1 MKEITLLHECLLR
14 SIYHIW
20 DPTEAVGLLKTELAG
35 LDVSLS
41 GLKADH
47 MDDDNKAGGVVQ
59 IAFVLCGLGHR
70 LEEAETMI
78 KSAILHSETDLH
90 FTAFVDQEA
99 RKELWPKLVDIVKM
113 AKNVSVTFDFRTT
126 GNNPNFFE

>member
-1 MKEITLLHECLLR
+1 MKEITLHECLLR
-14 SIYHIW
+14 SISHIW

-47 MDDDNKAGGVVQ
+47 INDDNKAEVVQ

-126 GNNPNFFE
+126 GNNPNFFV

>member
-1 MKEITLLHECLLR
+1 MKEITLHECLLR
-14 SIYHIW
+14 SISHIW
-20 DPTEAVGLLKTELAG
+20 ELTEAVSLLKTELA
-35 LDVSLS
+35 DVSLY

-47 MDDDNKAGGVVQ
+47 INDDNKAGGVVQ

-113 AKNVSVTFDFRTT
+113 AKNVSVTFDYRTT
-126 GNNPNFFE
+126 GNNPNLFE

>member
-1 MKEITLLHECLLR
+1 MEEITLHECLLR

-20 DPTEAVGLLKTELAG
+20 DPTEAVGLLKTELA
-35 LDVSLS
+35 DVSLS

-47 MDDDNKAGGVVQ
+47 INDDNEAGGVVQ

-126 GNNPNFFE
+126 GNNTNFFE

>member
-1 MKEITLLHECLLR
+1 MKEITLHECLLR

-20 DPTEAVGLLKTELAG
+20 DPTAETVSLLKTELAG

-47 MDDDNKAGGVVQ
+47 INDETKAGGVVQ

-113 AKNVSVTFDFRTT
+113 AKNVSVTFDYRTT
-126 GNNPNFFE
+126 GNNPNLFE

>member
-47 MDDDNKAGGVVQ
+47 INDDNKAVVL
-59 IAFVLCGLGHR
+59 AF
-70 LEEAETMI
+70 
-78 KSAILHSETDLH
+78 
-90 FTAFVDQEA
+90 
-99 RKELWPKLVDIVKM
+99 
-113 AKNVSVTFDFRTT
+113 
-126 GNNPNFFE
+126 